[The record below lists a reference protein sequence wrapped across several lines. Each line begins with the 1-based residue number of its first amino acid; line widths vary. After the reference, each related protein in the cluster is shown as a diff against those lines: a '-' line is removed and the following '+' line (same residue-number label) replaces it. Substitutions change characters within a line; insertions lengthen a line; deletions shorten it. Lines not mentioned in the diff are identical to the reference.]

1 MSILDSRFEIMKDI
15 HVRTFD
21 GELVLLDLARG
32 DYFGVNEVGARLW
45 NGLVA
50 GKSPREIAGEVE
62 GDYDVT
68 PEILLADL
76 EKLATE
82 LVTRGLVR
90 SR

>member
-1 MSILDSRFEIMKDI
+1 MSHVDSHFEIMKDI

-45 NGLVA
+45 NGIVV
-50 GKSPREIAGEVE
+50 GKTPREIAAEILPE
-62 GDYDVT
+62 YDVGADV
-68 PEILLADL
+68 LLADL
-76 EKLATE
+76 DKLTSE
-82 LVTRGLVR
+82 LIARGLIR